1 MRANVCVC
9 VSLEWLATK
18 LCQIHDRLSVDQQ
31 YLLAINTELVH
42 LIETD
47 LNSETTHC
55 SLLESLHHSKSL
67 HDYRRDRMSA
77 SDRCVQKS
85 DPNAPTFD
93 ESNGCRPAP
102 LGLTTMNVAFW

>member
-55 SLLESLHHSKSL
+55 SLLESLHCAIDTVQSPYMIIDGTGCRQANGVSKSQTPTL
-67 HDYRRDRMSA
+67 PHSTSRM
-77 SDRCVQKS
+77 
-85 DPNAPTFD
+85 
-93 ESNGCRPAP
+93 
-102 LGLTTMNVAFW
+102 VAGRLRSGSLL